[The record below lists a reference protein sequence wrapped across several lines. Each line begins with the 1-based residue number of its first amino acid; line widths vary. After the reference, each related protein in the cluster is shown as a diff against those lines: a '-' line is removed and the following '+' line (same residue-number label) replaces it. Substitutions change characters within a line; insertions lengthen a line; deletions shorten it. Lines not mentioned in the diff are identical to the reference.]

1 MTIGSCPSPQVQEQV
16 QLFRPPLG
24 RMQPFG
30 SPYIAKEDSIVG
42 PNVRAQ
48 PVVSVTRS
56 LGYDSSGHSHTL
68 LMRDT
73 PKRAREHE
81 ASAVSPRMRA
91 DRGMAAL
98 VSPRGPRMPLFLPPI
113 D

>member
-1 MTIGSCPSPQVQEQV
+1 
-16 QLFRPPLG
+16 
-24 RMQPFG
+24 MQPFG
-30 SPYIAKEDSIVG
+30 SSAYRPNDDVIIG

-56 LGYDSSGHSHTL
+56 LGYDSSGYPHTL

-73 PKRAREHE
+73 PKRSSQHD
-81 ASAVSPRMRA
+81 VLTISPRVRA
-91 DRGMAAL
+91 DRGIAAL
-98 VSPRGPRMPLFLPPI
+98 ISPRGPRMPLILPPL